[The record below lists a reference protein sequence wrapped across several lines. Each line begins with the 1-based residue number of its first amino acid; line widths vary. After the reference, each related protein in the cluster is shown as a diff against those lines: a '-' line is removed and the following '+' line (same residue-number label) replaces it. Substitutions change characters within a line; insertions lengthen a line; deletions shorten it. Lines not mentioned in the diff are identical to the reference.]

1 MLPNVRSIAYLIVCL
16 LLHYVRCEF
25 TSHFQDFLNFQYGR
39 EMERTL
45 ERLDMG
51 LLQMGSFGGK
61 LDSLENVTNRVGF
74 LMNL

>member
-1 MLPNVRSIAYLIVCL
+1 
-16 LLHYVRCEF
+16 
-25 TSHFQDFLNFQYGR
+25 
-39 EMERTL
+39 MERTL